1 MAEVDVGGTGA
12 SSSST
17 APIFV
22 RKATGLVRGWAMVDG
37 SIYAFYACNIV
48 LGLWV
53 LSFGPDI
60 PNGSLFWAIVIC
72 AGLTVFQILTY
83 AGLISAMP
91 RAGGDYVWQSRILT
105 GGIGFVLAATGWWFI
120 LWHWVPIYAN
130 ITVLSC
136 FDPLLKLI
144 GANGLAGDLTT
155 KTGIF
160 VSSLIVIGFTWAYI
174 SVGMRSYAT
183 LQRLSFWAGG
193 LAFAVFVVLML
204 VNSHADF
211 VHAFNREAHSLYG
224 THGNAYAQTLKTSGY
239 NAHSLLYFNPGQTF
253 LMIGFIAF
261 YLIYPNWGA
270 TLAGEVRGAN
280 DMKKNVNAMSAA
292 LLLVTVFSLLFLALF
307 SKTFGWQFYNA
318 VNAGY
323 GSGKGP
329 LGAYPFPIMMGGWLV
344 SSHVFQFILI
354 ALFSLWIFGWYGTV
368 FLSSTR
374 VIFAA
379 AFDRILPEW
388 AAYVSPKRRVPVAA
402 LMLMVIPSIIVA
414 ALYAYWGNFA
424 SYTLDAGL
432 VIVVTYLGTS
442 FAAMIMPWR
451 LKRVYENSPA
461 SRYKLFGIPAI
472 SIVGFGSFGF
482 MAYLLIIW
490 LTKGVFGVNNTDSLI
505 YMGILYAIAL
515 IIYVVA
521 KVVRGRQ
528 GMRLEEAMHEIPA
541 E

>member
-1 MAEVDVGGTGA
+1 MADVTAGGA
-12 SSSST
+12 DST
-17 APIFV
+17 SAAPIFV

-48 LGLWV
+48 LGLWC
-53 LSFGPDI
+53 LSFGSFI
-60 PNGSLFWAIVIC
+60 PNGSLFWAIIIT
-72 AGLTVFQILTY
+72 AGLTMFMVLAY

-91 RAGGDYVWQSRILT
+91 RAGGDYVWQSRILS
-105 GGIGFVLAATGWWFI
+105 GGIGFVLAMTGWWFI

-130 ITVLSC
+130 ITVISV
-136 FDPLLKLI
+136 FDPLLNII
-144 GANGLAGDLTT
+144 GAHGLANDLTT
-155 KTGIF
+155 KTGVF
-160 VSSLIVIGFTWAYI
+160 VASLIVIGITWAYI
-174 SVGMRSYAT
+174 SLGMRSYAR
-183 LQRLSFWAGG
+183 LQRFSFWAGG
-193 LAFAVFVVLML
+193 LAFAIFVILML
-204 VNSHADF
+204 VSSHTSF
-211 VHAFNREAHSLYG
+211 IHAFNRESHSIYG
-224 THGNAYAQTLKTSGY
+224 LHGNVYAQTLHKSGY

-280 DMKKNVNAMSAA
+280 DMKKNVRAMGSA
-292 LLLVTVFSLLFLALF
+292 LLMVTVFSLIFLSLF

-318 VNAGY
+318 VNASYWG
-323 GSGKGP
+323 GGP
-329 LGAYPFPIMMGGWLV
+329 FPAYPFPIMMGGWLV
-344 SSHVFQFILI
+344 ASHVFQFILV

-402 LMLMVIPSIIVA
+402 LLLMVVPSIIVA
-414 ALYAYWGNFA
+414 ALYAYWGSFA
-424 SYTLDAGL
+424 TYTLDAGL

-442 FAAMIMPWR
+442 IAAAIMPWR
-451 LKRVYENSPA
+451 LKRVYQNSAVANYKFLGLPA
-461 SRYKLFGIPAI
+461 LTVVGI
-472 SIVGFGSFGF
+472 GSAAF

-490 LTKGVFGVNNTDSLI
+490 LSDGVFGVNNIDSLI

-521 KVVRGRQ
+521 KVVRARQ
-528 GMRLEEAMHEIPA
+528 GMRLDEALHEIPA

>member
-1 MAEVDVGGTGA
+1 MAEVSAPGA
-12 SSSST
+12 DSTST

-53 LSFGPDI
+53 LSQGSFI

-72 AGLTVFQILTY
+72 AVLTGFQILTY

-91 RAGGDYVWQSRILT
+91 RAGGDYVWQSRILS
-105 GGIGFVLAATGWWFI
+105 GGIGFVLAMTGWWFI

-130 ITVLSC
+130 ITVLSV
-136 FDPLLKLI
+136 FDPLLQI
-144 GANGLAGDLTT
+144 VGAHGLAGDLTT
-155 KTGIF
+155 KTGVF
-160 VSSLIVIGFTWAYI
+160 VASLIVIGITWAYI
-174 SVGMRSYAT
+174 SLGMRSYAR
-183 LQRLSFWAGG
+183 LQRISFWAGT
-193 LAFAVFVVLML
+193 LAFAVFIILML

-211 VHAFNREAHSLYG
+211 ISAFNRESHSLYG
-224 THGNAYAQTLKTSGY
+224 THGNVYAQTLKKSGY

-253 LMIGFIAF
+253 LMVGFIAF

-280 DMKKNVNAMSAA
+280 DMKKNVRAMGVALAA
-292 LLLVTVFSLLFLALF
+292 VTIFSLIFLALF
-307 SKTFGWQFYNA
+307 AKTFGWQFWNA
-318 VNAGY
+318 VNASY
-323 GSGKGP
+323 WTSGPFK
-329 LGAYPFPIMMGGWLV
+329 AYPFPIMMGGWLV
-344 SSHVFQFILI
+344 SSHAFQFILV

-402 LMLMVIPSIIVA
+402 LLLMVVPSVVVA
-414 ALYAYWGNFA
+414 LLYAYWGNFA
-424 SYTLDAGL
+424 KYTLDAGL

-442 FAAMIMPWR
+442 VAAAIMPWR
-451 LKRVYENSPA
+451 LRRVYRNSAVASYKILGVPA
-461 SRYKLFGIPAI
+461 LTV
-472 SIVGFGSFGF
+472 VGLGSAAF
-482 MAYLLIIW
+482 MAYLLVIW
-490 LTKGVFGVNNTDSLI
+490 LSDGVFGVNNVDSLI
-505 YMGILYAIAL
+505 YMGILYALAL
-515 IIYVVA
+515 AIYLIA
-521 KVVRGRQ
+521 KVVRARQ
-528 GMRLEEAMHEIPA
+528 GMRLDEALHEIPA

>member
-1 MAEVDVGGTGA
+1 MADVSAGSAERASTG
-12 SSSST
+12 
-17 APIFV
+17 PIFV

-53 LSFGPDI
+53 LTFGSFI

-72 AGLTVFQILTY
+72 AALTGFQILAY
-83 AGLISAMP
+83 AALTSAMP
-91 RAGGDYVWQSRILT
+91 RAGGDYVWQSRILS
-105 GGIGFVLAATGWWFI
+105 GGIGFVLAMTGWWFI

-130 ITVLSC
+130 ITVLSV
-136 FDPLLKLI
+136 FDPLLTI
-144 GANGLAGDLTT
+144 VGAHGLVNDLTT
-155 KTGIF
+155 KGGVF
-160 VSSLIVIGFTWAYI
+160 VSSLIVIGITWAYI
-174 SVGMRSYAT
+174 SLGMRSYAR
-183 LQRLSFWAGG
+183 LQRISFWAGG

-211 VHAFNREAHSLYG
+211 ISAFNREATSQYG
-224 THGNAYAQTLKTSGY
+224 GHGNVYAQTLKQSGY
-239 NAHSLLYFNPGQTF
+239 NAHSLLHFNAGQTF
-253 LMIGFIAF
+253 LMVGFIAF

-270 TLAGEVRGAN
+270 TLAGEVRGAS
-280 DMKKNVNAMSAA
+280 DMKKNVRAMSAA
-292 LLLVTVFSLLFLALF
+292 LVLVTIFSLIFLALF
-307 SKTFGWQFYNA
+307 AKTFGWQFYNA
-318 VNAGY
+318 VNASYWG
-323 GSGKGP
+323 GGP
-329 LGAYPFPIMMGGWLV
+329 FTAYPFPIMMGGWLV

-402 LMLMVIPSIIVA
+402 LLLMVVPSVIVSY
-414 ALYAYWGNFA
+414 LYAYWGNFA
-424 SYTLDAGL
+424 TYTLDAGL

-442 FAAMIMPWR
+442 VAAAIMPWR
-451 LKRVYENSPA
+451 LRRVYENSA
-461 SRYKLFGIPAI
+461 VARYKVLGVPAI
-472 SIVGFGSFGF
+472 TLVGLGSALF
-482 MAYLLIIW
+482 MAYLLVIW
-490 LTKGVFGVNNTDSLI
+490 LSDGVFGVNNVDSLI

-515 IIYVVA
+515 AIYVIA
-521 KVVRGRQ
+521 KVVRARQ
-528 GMRLEEAMHEIPA
+528 GMGLDEAMHEIPA

>member
-1 MAEVDVGGTGA
+1 MAELDVGSRQA
-12 SSSST
+12 SG

-37 SIYAFYACNIV
+37 SIYAFYSCNIV

-53 LSFGPDI
+53 LTFGSFI
-60 PNGSLFWAIVIC
+60 PNGSLFWAVLIC
-72 AGLTVFQILTY
+72 AALTIFQILTY

-105 GGIGFVLAATGWWFI
+105 GGIGFVLAVTGWWFI

-130 ITVLSC
+130 ITVISV
-136 FDPLLKLI
+136 FEPLLTIL
-144 GANGLAGDLTT
+144 GAHTLAADLTT
-155 KTGIF
+155 KTGVF

-174 SVGMRSYAT
+174 SVGMKSYAR
-183 LQRLSFWAGG
+183 LQRISFVAGG
-193 LAFAVFVVLML
+193 LAFAVFVILML
-204 VNSHADF
+204 VSSHSSF
-211 VHAFNREAHSLYG
+211 VSAFNREAHSLYG
-224 THGNAYAQTLKTSGY
+224 THGNTYQATLKTSGY
-239 NAHSLLYFNPGQTF
+239 NAHSLLYFNPKETF

-280 DMKKNVNAMSAA
+280 DMKKNVRAMSAA
-292 LLLVTVFSLLFLALF
+292 LVMVTIISLIFLALF

-323 GSGKGP
+323 GGGLGKGP
-329 LGAYPFPIMMGGWLV
+329 LGAYPFPIMLGGWLV

-388 AAYVSPKRRVPVAA
+388 AAYVSPTRRVPVAA
-402 LMLMVIPSIIVA
+402 LMLMVIPSIGVA

-424 SYTLDAGL
+424 TYTLDAGL

-451 LKRVYENSPA
+451 MKRVYENSA
-461 SRYKLFGIPAI
+461 VARYRLFGIPAI
-472 SIVGFGSFGF
+472 SIVGFGSFAF
-482 MAYLLIIW
+482 MAYLLILW
-490 LTKGVFGVNNTDSLI
+490 LSNGVFGVNNTDSLI
-505 YMGILYAIAL
+505 YMGILYALAL
-515 IIYVVA
+515 VIYVVA

>member
-1 MAEVDVGGTGA
+1 MADVTAGGAEST
-12 SSSST
+12 ST

-53 LSFGPDI
+53 LSQGSFI

-72 AGLTVFQILTY
+72 AVLTGFQILTY

-105 GGIGFVLAATGWWFI
+105 GGIGFVLAMTGWWFI

-130 ITVLSC
+130 ITVLSV
-136 FDPLLKLI
+136 FDPLLQII
-144 GANGLAGDLTT
+144 GAHGLANDLTT
-155 KTGIF
+155 KTGVF
-160 VSSLIVIGFTWAYI
+160 VASLIVIGITWAYI
-174 SVGMRSYAT
+174 SLGMRSYAR
-183 LQRLSFWAGG
+183 LQRISFWGG
-193 LAFAVFVVLML
+193 TLAFAVFVILML

-211 VHAFNREAHSLYG
+211 VSAFNRESHSLYG
-224 THGNAYAQTLKTSGY
+224 AHGNVYQQTLKTSGY
-239 NAHSLLYFNPGQTF
+239 NAHSLLYLNPGQTF

-280 DMKKNVNAMSAA
+280 DMKKNVRAMGVALAA
-292 LLLVTVFSLLFLALF
+292 VTIFSLIFLALF
-307 SKTFGWQFYNA
+307 AKTFGWQFWNA
-318 VNAGY
+318 VNASY
-323 GSGKGP
+323 WSGGP
-329 LGAYPFPIMMGGWLV
+329 FKAFPFPIMMGGWLV
-344 SSHVFQFILI
+344 ASPVFQFVLV

-402 LMLMVIPSIIVA
+402 LLLMVLPSIVVA
-414 ALYAYWGNFA
+414 ALYAYWGRFA
-424 SYTLDAGL
+424 KYTLDAGL

-442 FAAMIMPWR
+442 VAAAIMPWR
-451 LKRVYENSPA
+451 LKRVYQNSAPA
-461 SRYKLFGIPAI
+461 GYKILGIPALTV
-472 SIVGFGSFGF
+472 VGLGSAAF
-482 MAYLLIIW
+482 MAYLLVIW
-490 LTKGVFGVNNTDSLI
+490 LSDGVFGVNNVDSLI

-515 IIYVVA
+515 AIYLIA
-521 KVVRGRQ
+521 KVVRARQ
-528 GMRLEEAMHEIPA
+528 GMRLDEALHEIPA